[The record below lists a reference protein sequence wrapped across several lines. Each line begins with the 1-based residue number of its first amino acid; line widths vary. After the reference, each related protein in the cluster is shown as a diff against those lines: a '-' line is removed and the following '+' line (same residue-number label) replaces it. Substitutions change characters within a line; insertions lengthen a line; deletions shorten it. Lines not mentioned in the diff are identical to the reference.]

1 MVKVYIVERG
11 CYSDRH
17 VASVHSS
24 VERAIA
30 HYPGETW
37 RPFVDCSG
45 WQNTKDWGDL
55 LEINVFELDEK
66 PYDVGQSELIVR
78 QQVAARVNRAF
89 GLDEEQSEP
98 NPFKITIKATIPLQ
112 EEAR

>member
-1 MVKVYIVERG
+1 MVKVYMVERG

-24 VERAIA
+24 VEKAMA

-37 RPFVDCSG
+37 RPLEYCEG

-55 LEINVFELDEK
+55 LEISVFELDEEQ
-66 PYDVGQSELIVR
+66 PEPTPFETMLVASQMDVPTLIEV
-78 QQVAARVNRAF
+78 
-89 GLDEEQSEP
+89 
-98 NPFKITIKATIPLQ
+98 IIPLQ
-112 EEAR
+112 GEAR